1 VRPGPADLGGHRF
14 GRRGRP
20 DLPHRAPDRLRRGRR
35 GRGPLLRPRGPRL
48 RRGLA
53 PARHRAVPRP
63 ALGPEPRRARRLRL
77 GRRRPRRRM
86 RVRRRRGRHRRGRRR
101 GGRRR
106 LVRVGAVADRRR
118 RARARRRRR
127 VRGRPRAPRQGVRA
141 DRVRRGQGPGMTRGS
156 LRSLIV
162 RTGAAAALAVAAAPV
177 WASPAGAQDGG
188 CEGAAVVVDPG
199 EGRAAV
205 GCAEDP
211 SNGLEALAQA
221 GFTVVEVGSFP
232 GAVCRID
239 GFPET
244 ACGPMPPADASWTY
258 WYADAAGAWTY
269 SSVVA
274 AVRDPDAGDVDG

>member
-1 VRPGPADLGGHRF
+1 
-14 GRRGRP
+14 
-20 DLPHRAPDRLRRGRR
+20 
-35 GRGPLLRPRGPRL
+35 
-48 RRGLA
+48 
-53 PARHRAVPRP
+53 
-63 ALGPEPRRARRLRL
+63 
-77 GRRRPRRRM
+77 
-86 RVRRRRGRHRRGRRR
+86 
-101 GGRRR
+101 
-106 LVRVGAVADRRR
+106 
-118 RARARRRRR
+118 
-127 VRGRPRAPRQGVRA
+127 
-141 DRVRRGQGPGMTRGS
+141 MTRGS
-156 LRSLIV
+156 LRSRIV

-244 ACGPMPPADASWTY
+244 DCGPMPPADESWTY
-258 WYADAAGAWTY
+258 WYADAEGAWTY
-269 SSVVA
+269 SSVGA
-274 AVRDPDAGDVDG
+274 AVRDPDAGDVDGWVFGSSEPPSLTPAEALASGGGGESTTGAAGETDDGGPTWVLAVAALAVIAGLAAWRLRRDRRA